1 VDTRLAAR
9 LILTAVITAEATAA
23 LARHNH
29 RSQLFEVARARAREL
44 HRPLVV
50 VGDPNNGLNSGL
62 GPAYGC
68 GDICLDLTGCP
79 LCATGH
85 VVDITRGPNSH
96 VADNSAVVFVSCV
109 IEYVSDVQAAWREV
123 WRMAGGPENVFMV
136 PVQPWTITSTLY
148 LGTKNKIEGKN
159 LLGEPHDAC
168 GAPPNPNRLC
178 IAPIQPTSYVPVT
191 TTRKVVTLAALGGLI
206 AASFWPRRG

>member
-9 LILTAVITAEATAA
+9 LALTAVITAEATAA

-29 RSQLFEVARARAREL
+29 RSELFEVARARARLL

-50 VGDPNNGLNSGL
+50 VGDPDSGL
-62 GPAYGC
+62 HTRFARAYGC

-85 VVDITRGPNSH
+85 VVDLTQGPNPH

-109 IEYVSDVQAAWREV
+109 MEYVPNVEAVWREV

-136 PVQPWTITSTLY
+136 PVQPWTLTSTLY
-148 LGTKNKIEGKN
+148 PGAKSKVEGRN

-168 GAPPNPNRLC
+168 GVPPDPHRLC
-178 IAPIQPTSYVPVT
+178 IAPIQPPTYSPVR